1 MVAGADQGDAFKRD
15 MGYSVAEFFRI
26 LPSAVEGHD
35 YTVDGCGVV
44 IRPPGGERK
53 LVLRVA
59 ELPERRIGM
68 IRIPRIEVDF
78 SFHDFT
84 DEQRKA
90 FLTAFDRSFQRGGG

>member
-1 MVAGADQGDAFKRD
+1 MVAGTDQGDVFKRD

-26 LPSAVEGHD
+26 LPTAVEGHD
-35 YTVDGCGVV
+35 YAVDGCGVV
-44 IRPPGGERK
+44 IRPPDGGRE
-53 LVLRVA
+53 LVLRIA

-78 SFHDFT
+78 SFRNFT
-84 DEQRKA
+84 GEQRKA